1 MARKT
6 ILALGILLLL
16 FGGLIWWRAAHPP
29 LTDEEQIAANLEG
42 LRTSAESGSVNGVM
56 GYLSDDFTWDGRKRS
71 EISSLLYGAF
81 YEGLRKRDFRLTF
94 TNVRPVVHGATA
106 TVTGHY
112 KVDVRTYRGG
122 VDTASSG
129 EFSTEWEK
137 RDGKWKITRT
147 QGGSENLQ

>member
-1 MARKT
+1 MARKI
-6 ILALGILLLL
+6 ILVIGVLLLL
-16 FGGLIWWRAAHPP
+16 VGGLTWWRATHPP

-42 LRTSAESGSVNGVM
+42 LRDTAESGSVNGVM
-56 GYLSDDFTWDGRKRS
+56 SYFSDEFTWDGRKRS

-94 TNVRPVVHGATA
+94 TNVRPAVKGATA
-106 TVTGHY
+106 TVTGHF

-137 RDGKWKITRT
+137 RDGQWKITRAN
-147 QGGSENLQ
+147 GGENLQ